1 MTAAKQPDY
10 IKKIEEYSDDMLED
24 LKTLVKCESQ
34 SGEPED
40 GAPFGRG
47 PAEALD
53 AMLAIG
59 RREGMKA
66 ESVDGYAG
74 YIEYGDQDKDS
85 FGILTHLDVVPGGNG
100 WTHGGPFDPVFEDGR
115 LYGRGTSDD
124 KGPSIAAFYALK
136 ALKDC
141 GYEFDKRVR
150 MIFGLN
156 EEVGEESLDYY
167 KAHEEIPSFSI
178 VPDSDFPVVSAEK
191 GIMVFDLVKY
201 FGIHRNNGPAIVS
214 IKGGSAA
221 NMVPDKAE
229 AVVKGVGNVSKF
241 IGRVKEFSDVTHY
254 DISASEEEDGNV
266 RITAKGQAAHGST
279 PWKGVNAISVL
290 MQFLYTIDVDSEEI
304 RETLDFYEFHIGHDM
319 YGERLGINLKD
330 DKSGL
335 LVLNVGVIDMDES
348 KIRIT
353 FNARIPVTMSDNDV
367 KSGIAALLIESN
379 IDLEETMYQ
388 PPLYYEPDDP
398 RITKLADIYSRFTG
412 DTESKPLVI
421 GGGTYARQIDN
432 AVAFGAMY
440 PGDED
445 RMHCADEYVTVDRL
459 VQTAKIYAET
469 IYEFA
474 VKHDES
480 NN

>member
-1 MTAAKQPDY
+1 MTATKQPDY
-10 IKKIEEYSDDMLED
+10 IQKIEEYRDNMIED
-24 LKTLVKCESQ
+24 LKALVKCASP

-53 AMLAIG
+53 TMLEIG
-59 RREGMKA
+59 RREGMAAK
-66 ESVDGYAG
+66 SLDGYAG
-74 YIEYGDQDKDS
+74 YIEFGGPAEVS

-100 WTHGGPFDPVFEDGR
+100 WTHGGPFDPVLEDGK
-115 LYGRGTSDD
+115 LYGRGTADD

-156 EEVGEESLDYY
+156 EETGEESLDHY

-178 VPDSDFPVVSAEK
+178 VPDSDFPVVSGEK
-191 GIMVFDLVKY
+191 GIMVFDLIKY
-201 FGIHRNNGPAIVS
+201 FGIHKNNGPDIVS

-221 NMVPDKAE
+221 NMVPDHAE
-229 AVVKGVGNVSKF
+229 AVVKSVGDADKF
-241 IGRVKEFSDVTHY
+241 IKRVSDFAEITQY
-254 DISASEEEDGNV
+254 TISAERDGENV
-266 RITAKGQAAHGST
+266 KITAEGKAAHGST
-279 PWKGVNAISVL
+279 PWKGLNAVSVL
-290 MQFLYTIDVDSEEI
+290 MQFLFTIDVDSEEI
-304 RETLDFYEFHIGHDM
+304 REMLDFYEYHIGHDM
-319 YGERLGINLKD
+319 LGERLGINLKD
-330 DKSGL
+330 DKSGS
-335 LVLNVGVIDMDES
+335 LVMNVGIMDMNEARV
-348 KIRIT
+348 KTT
-353 FNARIPVTMSDNDV
+353 FNVRIPVTMSDEDV
-367 KSGIAALLIESN
+367 KSGIAALLTESN
-379 IDLEETMYQ
+379 IDLVERMYQ
-388 PPLYYEPDDP
+388 EPLYYEPDDP
-398 RITKLADIYSRFTG
+398 RITKLAYIYREFSG
-412 DTESKPLVI
+412 DEETKPLVI

-445 RMHCADEYVTVDRL
+445 RMHCADEYISIDRL

-480 NN
+480 EN